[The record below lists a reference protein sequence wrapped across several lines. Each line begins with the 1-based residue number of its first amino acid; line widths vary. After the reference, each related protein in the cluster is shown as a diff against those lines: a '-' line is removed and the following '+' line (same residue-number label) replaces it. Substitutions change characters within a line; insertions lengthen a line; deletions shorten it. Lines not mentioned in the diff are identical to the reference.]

1 MAVSYTHLDVYKRQL
16 QNELKQIE
24 QKKKMDQLT
33 SQQEL
38 EWLERLRN
46 KYSMNADEKMD
57 LEYRIYSAQ
66 KKYQEEMEKAATDRL
81 NAEYKAIENKRKLGE
96 LTSKEELEWLQ
107 RIQKQFTMNADQQM
121 ELEIKIYDLKKQLRE
136 DDIDALNSL
145 GDAVTEALQKKYEEQ
160 QKLEEERIQSSID
173 SWQEWEDVY
182 KRQIHECTGKF

>member
-1 MAVSYTHLDVYKRQL
+1 
-16 QNELKQIE
+16 
-24 QKKKMDQLT
+24 MDQLT

-173 SWQEWEDVY
+173 SLSL
-182 KRQIHECTGKF
+182 IHI